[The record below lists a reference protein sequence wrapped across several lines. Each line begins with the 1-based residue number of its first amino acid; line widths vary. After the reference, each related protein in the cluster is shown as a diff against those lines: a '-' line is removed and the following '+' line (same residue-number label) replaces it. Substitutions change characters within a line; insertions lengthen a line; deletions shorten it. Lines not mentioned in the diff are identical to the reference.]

1 MPDLLILT
9 ATTGGGHVS
18 LAEAL
23 RDLLA
28 AHARVEIADPLPWL
42 VQLHYRLVS
51 RHARGLWA
59 AEYALTNRPLS
70 ALAVHQ
76 LCARL
81 LARSLDTLLRR
92 RSYNMV
98 ITTFPFL
105 SYEAAQAIR
114 RLPRPVPFA
123 MLLTDPDRLHASW
136 LTERRA
142 AATFAP

>member
-1 MPDLLILT
+1 MPNLLILT

-28 AHARVEIADPLPWL
+28 AHARVEIVDPLPPL

-51 RHARGLWA
+51 RHARVLWA
-59 AEYALTNRPLS
+59 AEYALTNRPLC
-70 ALAVHQ
+70 ALVAHQ

-81 LARSLDTLLRR
+81 LDRSLGALLRR
-92 RSYNMV
+92 RRYDMV

-105 SYEAAQAIR
+105 SY
-114 RLPRPVPFA
+114 
-123 MLLTDPDRLHASW
+123 
-136 LTERRA
+136 
-142 AATFAP
+142 

>member
-28 AHARVEIADPLPWL
+28 AHAHVEIIDPFPR
-42 VQLHYRLVS
+42 VVRLHYRLVS
-51 RHARGLWA
+51 RYAPALWA

-70 ALAVHQ
+70 ALAAHQ

-81 LARSLDTLLRR
+81 MARSLGRVLQRR
-92 RSYNMV
+92 RYAMV

-105 SYEAAQAIR
+105 SYELRRAIE
-114 RLPRPVPFA
+114 RLPQPIRFA
-123 MLLTDPDRLHASW
+123 MLLTDPDCLHAS
-136 LTERRA
+136 
-142 AATFAP
+142 